1 MTPEQQAGSDPERQ
15 DDRADAEREADS
27 ETDRDDERAEAQGGG
42 EEREDEGD
50 GERSMR
56 EDVKDLPGAMR
67 EDAKRVYHGADES
80 IAERMEEKPAFERAL
95 DLRIV
100 AAALVIAFVLAL
112 VLRLIGLSPL
122 FSILIFLIAL
132 GALWVGLARYYATR
146 RPRSSTASE
155 RESPEREDEDAD
167 GDDDG

>member
-1 MTPEQQAGSDPERQ
+1 MTPEPQADSDPERQ
-15 DDRADAEREADS
+15 DHRDDAEREAHS
-27 ETDRDDERAEAQGGG
+27 ETDRDDEGAEAHGG
-42 EEREDEGD
+42 EEGREGEGE

-56 EDVKDLPGAMR
+56 EDIKELPGAIR
-67 EDAKRVYHGADES
+67 EDTKRVYHGADES

-122 FSILIFLIAL
+122 FAILIFLIAL

-146 RPRSSTASE
+146 RPRSSTTSE
-155 RESPEREDEDAD
+155 RESPEGEDEGTDE
-167 GDDDG
+167 DDDG

>member
-1 MTPEQQAGSDPERQ
+1 MTPEQQPGSDRERQ
-15 DDRADAEREADS
+15 DDRDDTEREAHA
-27 ETDRDDERAEAQGGG
+27 ETDRDDERAEAHGDEEGREG
-42 EEREDEGD
+42 E
-50 GERSMR
+50 GERSIR
-56 EDVKDLPGAMR
+56 EDAKDLPGAMR

-122 FSILIFLIAL
+122 FAILIFLIAL
-132 GALWVGLARYYATR
+132 GALWVGLARFYATR

-155 RESPEREDEDAD
+155 RESPESEDEGAD
-167 GDDDG
+167 EDDDG